1 MEFKNSKQL
10 LNCALAGIVWF
21 LIAIGIGLLI
31 MKFTSYNFK
40 DILFME
46 GILLIII
53 GALSSIG
60 GNPMGL
66 SLQSLGQVNS
76 QFASNVNLE
85 VTTKEK
91 NSYNLKTT
99 ISFGV
104 SMIALIIGGALS
116 ILLNFII

>member
-1 MEFKNSKQL
+1 MKFINSKQL
-10 LNCALAGIVWF
+10 LKCALAGIVWF
-21 LIAIGIGLLI
+21 IITIGIGLLI
-31 MKFTSYNFK
+31 MKFTKYNFK

-53 GALSSIG
+53 GVLSSIG
-60 GNPMGL
+60 GNSMGL

-76 QFASNVNLE
+76 QYASNVNLE
-85 VTTKEK
+85 VTRKEK
-91 NSYNLKTT
+91 NNYNIKTT

-116 ILLNFII
+116 IILNFII